1 MTLTLFQVLEAAR
14 ASGTFIPTLCAHPSI
29 PARGTCRV
37 CMVDIEGER
46 KLQPACVTK
55 VREGMKVHTHTQAV
69 LDNIRF
75 VLQLLRSKHPD
86 TCATCDAD
94 GQCTFQDLLYR
105 FQVRVLHH
113 ASMLSCTL
121 AHRGLQQAGH
131 DGDENTVSGGGC
143 HASGRP
149 SQICALA

>member
-1 MTLTLFQVLEAAR
+1 M
-14 ASGTFIPTLCAHPSI
+14 
-29 PARGTCRV
+29 

-55 VREGMKVHTHTQAV
+55 VREGMKVQTHTQAV

-75 VLQLLRSKHPD
+75 VLQLLRAKHPN

-105 FQVRVLHH
+105 FQVRHV
-113 ASMLSCTL
+113 M
-121 AHRGLQQAGH
+121 
-131 DGDENTVSGGGC
+131 DGDLAITRRWRQITLSSSLNLC
-143 HASGRP
+143 YCSGRGGDP
-149 SQICALA
+149 PRRASQVCALA